1 MLLAPAAAQRLLHPD
16 GELAAARAAAAAGTL
31 FCLST
36 RATTDLAE
44 IAAVGGPRWF
54 QLYMHPDRDRVARML
69 RRAAEHGFDQI
80 VMTIDLPVPG
90 RRERELRHGLIPMP
104 DGVAV
109 ATHLGHDELDAEK
122 PAVGGW
128 AALTWED
135 VGWVAEASGL
145 PVIVKG
151 VLTAQDAE
159 LAVQGGASAIVVS
172 NHGARQVDG
181 CVPTAVAL
189 REVAAAVAGRVPVLV
204 DGGIRSGADVVR
216 ALALGA
222 DATLVGRPYLWGLA
236 AGGEEGVAE
245 VLEALRADVAR
256 TLALVGART
265 PGEVAADHVRLR
277 GWD

>member
-1 MLLAPAAAQRLLHPD
+1 
-16 GELAAARAAAAAGTL
+16 
-31 FCLST
+31 
-36 RATTDLAE
+36 
-44 IAAVGGPRWF
+44 
-54 QLYMHPDRDRVARML
+54 
-69 RRAAEHGFDQI
+69 
-80 VMTIDLPVPG
+80 MTIDLPVAG

-104 DGVAV
+104 EGVAV
-109 ATHLGHDELDAEK
+109 TTHLGDDEPETEK

-135 VGWVAEASGL
+135 VGWVAQASGL
-145 PVIVKG
+145 PVVVKG

-159 LAVQGGASAIVVS
+159 LAVQGGASAVVVS

-189 REVAAAVAGRVPVLV
+189 REVSATVAGRVPVLV

-236 AGGEEGVAE
+236 AGGMEGVEE
-245 VLEALRADVAR
+245 VLTALREDVAR
-256 TLALVGART
+256 TLALVGARD
-265 PGEVAADHVRLR
+265 PGQVVSDHVRLR